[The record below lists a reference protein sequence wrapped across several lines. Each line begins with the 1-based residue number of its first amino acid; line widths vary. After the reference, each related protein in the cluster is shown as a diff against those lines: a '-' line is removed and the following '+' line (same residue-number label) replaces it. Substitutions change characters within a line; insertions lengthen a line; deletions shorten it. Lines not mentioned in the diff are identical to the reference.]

1 MIARTLKMTDDLSLT
16 DMQTRHKPSGD
27 EETPRCSRRSCRC
40 DRTCCVG
47 FLRRNLLL
55 LLLVASLAV
64 GIAMGIGLRFV
75 GAPLSA
81 RELMYFKFPGELLM
95 RMLKALVVPLMV
107 SSLVSGL
114 GGMDTRSSGRMGL
127 YSIVYYMSTTFS
139 AVLLGILLVCTI
151 RPGQNAAREA
161 TGSQEP
167 GNIADSFLDLLRS
180 APGNCSSYVF
190 QSWNRVTF

>member
-1 MIARTLKMTDDLSLT
+1 MTDDLSLT
-16 DMQTRHKPSGD
+16 DIHARHTPSRD
-27 EETPRCSRRSCRC
+27 EETPKCSRRSCRC
-40 DRTCCVG
+40 DKTCCVG

-64 GIAMGIGLRFV
+64 GIALGIGLRF
-75 GAPLSA
+75 APGDPFDK
-81 RELMYFKFPGELLM
+81 RQLMYFKFPGELLM

-114 GGMDTRSSGRMGL
+114 GGMDTKSFGRMGL

-151 RPGQNAAREA
+151 RPGLNVDREA
-161 TGSQEP
+161 TGTAQP

-180 APGNCSSYVF
+180 A
-190 QSWNRVTF
+190 